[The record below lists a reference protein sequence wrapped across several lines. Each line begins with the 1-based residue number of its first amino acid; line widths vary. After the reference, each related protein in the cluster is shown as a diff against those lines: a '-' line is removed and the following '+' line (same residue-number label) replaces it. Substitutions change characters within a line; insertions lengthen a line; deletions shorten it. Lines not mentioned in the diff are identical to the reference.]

1 MMQRTVNP
9 WKVFDL
15 VLNDLERTQAPRPS
29 VQLDLIET
37 ADSVLV
43 IANLPGVK
51 AEAVNVTLKENVLTL
66 EATSESAQPEGA
78 KVLHTER
85 SNATPIK
92 RSIRIPVRLSADEVQ
107 AKLEQ
112 GVLTVTLKKAVDVT
126 PKRITVQG

>member
-1 MMQRTVNP
+1 MMQRSASP

-15 VLNDLERTQAPRPS
+15 VLNDLERTQAPRS
-29 VQLDLIET
+29 NLQLDVVET

-51 AEAVNVTLKENVLTL
+51 VEHVNVTLKENILTL
-66 EATSESAQPEGA
+66 EATSETAQPESA
-78 KVLHTER
+78 KALHTER
-85 SNATPIK
+85 NTSAFK

-107 AKLEQ
+107 AKLEH
-112 GVLTVTLKKAVDVT
+112 GVLTVTLKKAVDAT

>member
-1 MMQRTVNP
+1 MMQRNVSP

-15 VLNDLERTQAPRPS
+15 VLNDLERTQAPRS
-29 VQLDLIET
+29 NLQLDVIET

-51 AEAVNVTLKENVLTL
+51 TDNVTLTLKENILTL
-66 EATSESAQPEGA
+66 EATSETSLPEGA
-78 KVLHTER
+78 KALHTER
-85 SNATPIK
+85 NVDAFK

-112 GVLTVTLKKAVDVT
+112 GVLTVTLKKAVDAT

>member
-1 MMQRTVNP
+1 MMQRNVSP

-15 VLNDLERTQAPRPS
+15 VLNDLERTQAPRGNL
-29 VQLDLIET
+29 QLDVIET

-51 AEAVNVTLKENVLTL
+51 TDNVTLTLKENILTL
-66 EATSESAQPEGA
+66 EATSETSLPEGA
-78 KVLHTER
+78 KALHTER
-85 SNATPIK
+85 NVDAFK

-112 GVLTVTLKKAVDVT
+112 GVLTVTLKKAVDAT

>member
-1 MMQRTVNP
+1 MMQRNVSP

-15 VLNDLERTQAPRPS
+15 VLNDLERTQAPRS
-29 VQLDLIET
+29 NLQLDVIET

-51 AEAVNVTLKENVLTL
+51 TDNVTLTLKENILTL
-66 EATSESAQPEGA
+66 EATSESTLPEGA
-78 KVLHTER
+78 KALHTER
-85 SNATPIK
+85 TTNAFK

-112 GVLTVTLKKAVDVT
+112 GVLTVTLKKAVDAT

>member
-1 MMQRTVNP
+1 MMQRNVSP

-15 VLNDLERTQAPRPS
+15 VLNDLERTQAPRS
-29 VQLDLIET
+29 NLQLDVIET

-51 AEAVNVTLKENVLTL
+51 TDNVTLTLKENILTL
-66 EATSESAQPEGA
+66 EATSETTLPEGA
-78 KVLHTER
+78 KALHTER
-85 SNATPIK
+85 NVDAFK
-92 RSIRIPVRLSADEVQ
+92 RSIRSPVRLSADEVQ

-112 GVLTVTLKKAVDVT
+112 GVLTVTLKKAVDAT

>member
-1 MMQRTVNP
+1 MMQRNVSP
-9 WKVFDL
+9 WKIFDL
-15 VLNDLERTQAPRPS
+15 VLNDLERTQAPRS
-29 VQLDLIET
+29 NLQLDVVET

-51 AEAVNVTLKENVLTL
+51 SDNVTVTLKENILTL
-66 EATSESAQPEGA
+66 EATSETSLSEGA
-78 KVLHTER
+78 KALHTER
-85 SNATPIK
+85 NVDAFK

-112 GVLTVTLKKAVDVT
+112 GVLTVTLKKAVDAT

>member
-1 MMQRTVNP
+1 MMQRNVSP

-15 VLNDLERTQAPRPS
+15 VLNDLERTQAPRS
-29 VQLDLIET
+29 NLQLDVVET

-51 AEAVNVTLKENVLTL
+51 SENVTVTLKENILTL
-66 EATSESAQPEGA
+66 ESTSETSLPEGA
-78 KVLHTER
+78 KALHTER
-85 SNATPIK
+85 NVDAFK

-112 GVLTVTLKKAVDVT
+112 GVLTVTLKKAVDAT

>member
-1 MMQRTVNP
+1 MMQRNVSP

-15 VLNDLERTQAPRPS
+15 VLNDLERAQTPRPS
-29 VQLDLIET
+29 VQLDVLET

-51 AEAVNVTLKENVLTL
+51 VENVNVTLKENILTL
-66 EATSESAQPEGA
+66 ETISESTQPEDA

-85 SNATPIK
+85 NVSAFK

-112 GVLTVTLKKAVDVT
+112 GVLTVTLKKAVDAT

>member
-1 MMQRTVNP
+1 MMQRNVSP

-15 VLNDLERTQAPRPS
+15 VLNDLERTQGSRS
-29 VQLDLIET
+29 NLQLDVVET

-51 AEAVNVTLKENVLTL
+51 PENVTVTLKENILTL
-66 EATSESAQPEGA
+66 EASSETTLPEGA
-78 KVLHTER
+78 KVLHAER
-85 SNATPIK
+85 NVSAFK
-92 RSIRIPVRLSADEVQ
+92 RSIRIPVRLSADEVE

-112 GVLTVTLKKAVDVT
+112 GALTVTLKKAVDAT

>member
-1 MMQRTVNP
+1 MMQRNVSP

-29 VQLDLIET
+29 VQLDVVET

-51 AEAVNVTLKENVLTL
+51 VENVTVTLKENILTL
-66 EATSESAQPEGA
+66 EATSEIAQPEGA

-85 SNATPIK
+85 STSASK

-107 AKLEQ
+107 AKLEH
-112 GVLTVTLKKAVDVT
+112 GVLTVTLKKAVDAT

>member
-1 MMQRTVNP
+1 MMQRSASP

-15 VLNDLERTQAPRPS
+15 VLNDLERTPAPRS
-29 VQLDLIET
+29 NLQLDVVET

-51 AEAVNVTLKENVLTL
+51 VENVNVTLKENILTL
-66 EATSESAQPEGA
+66 EASSESAQPEGA
-78 KVLHTER
+78 KALHTER
-85 SNATPIK
+85 NTSAFK

-112 GVLTVTLKKAVDVT
+112 GVLTVTLKKAVDAT

>member
-1 MMQRTVNP
+1 MMQRNVSP
-9 WKVFDL
+9 WKIFDL
-15 VLNDLERTQAPRPS
+15 VLNDLERTQAPRS
-29 VQLDLIET
+29 NLQLDVVET

-51 AEAVNVTLKENVLTL
+51 SDNVTVTLKENILTL
-66 EATSESAQPEGA
+66 EATSETSLPEGA
-78 KVLHTER
+78 KALHTER
-85 SNATPIK
+85 NVDAFK

-112 GVLTVTLKKAVDVT
+112 GVLTVTLKKAVDAT

>member
-1 MMQRTVNP
+1 MMQRNVSP

-29 VQLDLIET
+29 VQLDVVET

-51 AEAVNVTLKENVLTL
+51 VENVVVTLKENILTL

-85 SNATPIK
+85 NVSAVK

-107 AKLEQ
+107 AKLEH
-112 GVLTVTLKKAVDVT
+112 GVLTVTLKKAVDAT

>member
-1 MMQRTVNP
+1 MMQRNASP

-15 VLNDLERTQAPRPS
+15 VLNDLERTQVPRS
-29 VQLDLIET
+29 NVQLDVVET

-43 IANLPGVK
+43 IANLPGVR
-51 AEAVNVTLKENVLTL
+51 AEAVNVTLKENILTL
-66 EATSESAQPEGA
+66 EASSEAAQPEGA
-78 KVLHTER
+78 KLLHTER
-85 SNATPIK
+85 SVSAFK

-112 GVLTVTLKKAVDVT
+112 GVLTVTLKKAVDAT

>member
-1 MMQRTVNP
+1 MIQRNVSP

-15 VLNDLERTQAPRPS
+15 VLNDLERTQATRS
-29 VQLDLIET
+29 NLQLDVVET

-51 AEAVNVTLKENVLTL
+51 VENVNVTLKENILTL
-66 EATSESAQPEGA
+66 EASSEQALPEGA
-78 KVLHTER
+78 KALHTER
-85 SNATPIK
+85 SATAFK

-112 GVLTVTLKKAVDVT
+112 GVLTVTMKKAVDAT